1 MPSKELFRPRFHFTA
16 PQGWLNDPVGL
27 VHYAGEYHL
36 FYQHNP
42 NDVMWGAMHWGHAV
56 SNDLLH
62 WQHLP
67 IALSPDELGTIFSGS
82 AAVDWQNTLG
92 LQTGNR
98 PVLVAAYTAAGEHV
112 TPSKPYTQC
121 LATSRDKGRT
131 WQKHPANPLLGNIS
145 GGGDRDPRIFWHA
158 PSQKWVMVLYLD
170 REPSFAILNSTD
182 LLHWQQVSLVPGF
195 YECPDLFELPIVEQP
210 GETRWVLGGADGRYL
225 VGQFD
230 GQVFTPE
237 SEKLT
242 LDFGYNFYASQ
253 TWNDIPR
260 EDGRRIQMTWM
271 RGGQYPDMP
280 FNQQMSIPCQL
291 SLHETRDGLRMFR
304 WPVREVETLHGSA
317 VTIQQAVVT
326 PGSDLLPNFEESCFD
341 LALELDL
348 SDAQGFTLEIFGE
361 KIVYDKS
368 SSLLACCDME
378 APLETRHGQLSLRIL
393 VDVTSFEIFAFGG
406 VFSMSSCFL
415 PQDGACP
422 LRLQVS
428 AGRLVVKEMRLNPI
442 NSL

>member
-27 VHYAGEYHL
+27 VFFAGEYHL

-92 LQTGNR
+92 LQSGSE

-121 LATSRDKGRT
+121 LATSWDKGRT

-158 PSQKWVMVLYLD
+158 PSKCWVMVLYLD
-170 REPSFAILNSTD
+170 QDPSFAILNSTD

-210 GETRWVLGGADGRYL
+210 GETRWVLGGADGGYL
-225 VGQFD
+225 VGRFD

-280 FNQQMSIPCQL
+280 FNQQMSIPCEL
-291 SLHETRDGLRMFR
+291 TLHETPDGLRMFR
-304 WPVREVETLHGSA
+304 WPVREVETLHGGA
-317 VTIQQAVVT
+317 VTNDQAVVT

-348 SDAQGFTLEIFGE
+348 GDVQGFTLEIFGE
-361 KIVYDKS
+361 KVVYDKS

-393 VDVTSFEIFAFGG
+393 VDITSIEIFAFGG
-406 VFSMSSCFL
+406 AFSMSSCFL